1 MGLEFLNNLKE
12 NLSKNETISNITDG
26 IQEFITEVTE
36 EFNNNTIN
44 SKLDIVSKITSERK
58 ASLASENSIMKAR
71 DEILKEYAKNT
82 REEGDLYF
90 IFNKIKETDDYR
102 VIQMGENTDKTI
114 TVNSKEL
121 PKNSELNQVMR
132 LKNGKFEIDTKG
144 TEIVQDTIYKKAE
157 EILERQDKKLQDY
170 RKEGHVYTVTEDK
183 NNRIFLWDTTSKP
196 DFEIEEI
203 NFPIELLNEAKEGSK
218 FIYKNGNY
226 EKLNE

>member
-12 NLSKNETISNITDG
+12 NLSRNEIISNITDG

-36 EFNNNTIN
+36 EFNNNIN

-71 DEILKEYAKNT
+71 DESLKEYAKNT

-144 TEIVQDTIYKKAE
+144 TEIVQDTIYKKAK
-157 EILERQDKKLQDY
+157 EILDRQDKKLQDY
-170 RKEGHVYTVTEDK
+170 RKEGHVYIVTEDK

-218 FIYKNGNY
+218 FIYKKGNY